1 MTTGRVRKEGS
12 MGDTVVDVSV
22 FYVNTRTARRV
33 KVVLERNID
42 PNVTRS
48 VDSVELRDVA
58 RLRTDVVIDRVWHL
72 DYLYAH
78 NYAYI
83 ELHTVRCG
91 PPLVRSAHPLCI
103 PPGLPLSLQVPPL
116 DGSQVLRFGPLVY
129 LSYKRRC

>member
-1 MTTGRVRKEGS
+1 MTIGRVRKEGS

-22 FYVNTRTARRV
+22 FYVNTSTTRRV

-83 ELHTVRCG
+83 ELHTVRRVDAG
-91 PPLVRSAHPLCI
+91 RHWSAVRTRFAF
-103 PPGLPLSLQVPPL
+103 PGCLS
-116 DGSQVLRFGPLVY
+116 GSSLE
-129 LSYKRRC
+129 